1 MKIIISGYGR
11 MGKEVE
17 KVAGEKGYANLVLLD
32 TLQDWLRF
40 EDEIRAADVV
50 IDFSLPETAVD
61 NIYKC
66 FKLGTPVVTGTTG
79 WYGQLDEIKKKCESL
94 AGTLFY
100 APNFSIGV
108 NVFFQLNRQLAKTMS
123 KIEGYTPSITE
134 IHHIHKIDAPSGT
147 AIKLA
152 EDIVKIHDKLQKWE
166 DIDSGSPSKLAVLSK
181 REGEVPGIH
190 EVIYTSNADQLVVK
204 HEAFNR
210 SGFAKGALMA
220 AEFVMNKKGV
230 FTMDDLLNDLV

>member
-1 MKIIISGYGR
+1 MDIIISGYGR

-17 KVAGEKGYANLVLLD
+17 KVAIEKGYVNLVLLD
-32 TLQDWLRF
+32 TSQDWLRF
-40 EDEIRAADVV
+40 EDEIRKADVV
-50 IDFSLPETAVD
+50 IDFSLPETVVE
-61 NIYKC
+61 NIYNC
-66 FKLGTPVVTGTTG
+66 FKLGTPIVTGTTG
-79 WYGQLDEIKKKCESL
+79 WYEQLDEIKMKCDSL
-94 AGTLFY
+94 GGTLFY

-123 KIEGYTPSITE
+123 KIEGYSPSITE

-152 EDIVKIHDKLQKWE
+152 EDIVDMNDKLQQWE
-166 DIDSGSPSKLAVLSK
+166 DIDSGSASKLAVLSK

-190 EVIYTSNADQLVVK
+190 EVIYTSGADQLVLK

-210 SGFAKGALMA
+210 SGFAKGAVMA
-220 AEFVMNKKGV
+220 AEFVANKKGV
-230 FTMDDLLNDLV
+230 FTMDDLLDELT